1 MADSESKPSSD
12 DLPTSPGSASTG
24 SGVAVSTVENPAFM
38 RELQREAAR
47 GTSELPRLQRT
58 TVIAYLVAIAAGGLY
73 ALFVFNPRNGG
84 QTIPYICLVIAEIIL
99 LGNQVVMILT
109 ILAGDRGG
117 DSGEDRRVVQD
128 ARRQLLA
135 KTWAPTIDVF
145 IPTYG
150 ESLDTIANT
159 ARAARDMRVEHRTVI
174 CDDSDSPAVRQL
186 AERIGVEYLRRD
198 DNVGAKAGNLNNALR
213 QSDAEFVV
221 IFDAD
226 HVPGPNFLEV
236 AVPHFIDQR
245 VAFVQ
250 TPQSYTNSAA
260 SPVAEASHES
270 QRVFYDLICP
280 GKDAYNSV
288 FSVGTNLVYRR
299 AAIDDVNGLFQD
311 TNSEDIW
318 TSIRI
323 HQRGWSTVYLPIVLA
338 EGLAPETVHGYLN
351 QQFRWARGAFEIML
365 QGRPWRLRGLTRD
378 QRIQYMQPALHYL
391 QSFAVLFFVLLPPLF
406 LVFYI
411 QPLRVDGIGW
421 LLRYAPFWLLTQ
433 LAIYYQ
439 LGRLHAYSY
448 AMAIVSV
455 PVHIRA
461 FFSALFRRKY
471 GWAVTN
477 RDGVLPSVISYMPVQ
492 IAMIVGFVTAFV
504 VGLIPL
510 SSSFPTVISLVLCLV
525 YAFALLIVVRR
536 AIADGRRSRH
546 QPRTSRSATA
556 PVEAYIP

>member
-1 MADSESKPSSD
+1 MANSESQPSGD
-12 DLPTSPGSASTG
+12 DLPTVSKSASTPPT
-24 SGVAVSTVENPAFM
+24 SAVSTVDEPASM
-38 RELQREAAR
+38 RDLQREAAR

-73 ALFVFNPRNGG
+73 ALFVFNPHNGG
-84 QTIPYICLVIAEIIL
+84 QTVPYILLVLAEIIL

-135 KTWAPTIDVF
+135 KTWTPTIDVF

-150 ESLDTIANT
+150 EPIEAVALT
-159 ARAARDMRVEHRTVI
+159 ARAARDMRVGHRTVI
-174 CDDSDSPAVRQL
+174 CDDADDPAIRRLADRMGVDYLTRSDNA
-186 AERIGVEYLRRD
+186 
-198 DNVGAKAGNLNNALR
+198 GAKAGNLNNALR
-213 QSDAEFVV
+213 LSEAEFVV

-236 AVPHFIDQR
+236 ALPHFVDQR

-250 TPQSYTNSAA
+250 TPQSYSNRNA

-288 FSVGTNLVYRR
+288 FSVGTNLIYRR
-299 AAIDDVNGLFQD
+299 AAIDDVNGLFED

-318 TSIRI
+318 TSIRL
-323 HQRGWSTVYLPIVLA
+323 HQRGWSTVYLPVVLA
-338 EGLAPETVHGYLN
+338 EGLAPETVHDYLN
-351 QQFRWARGAFEIML
+351 QQFRWARGAFEILL

-391 QSFAVLFFVLLPPLF
+391 QSFAVLFFMLLPPMF

-448 AMAIVSV
+448 AMAIVAV

-471 GWAVTN
+471 GWVVTN
-477 RDGVLPSVISYMPVQ
+477 RDGRLPSVISYMPIQ
-492 IAMIVGFVTAFV
+492 IALIAAFLTAFA

-525 YAFALLIVVRR
+525 YAFALIVVVRR
-536 AIADGRRSRH
+536 AIGDGRRDRAA
-546 QPRTSRSATA
+546 SRSSRSEPA
-556 PVEAYIP
+556 PVEASVP

>member
-1 MADSESKPSSD
+1 MADNESKA
-12 DLPTSPGSASTG
+12 PGNDAPTG
-24 SGVAVSTVENPAFM
+24 SGAVAGNGGAAVLTAESASM
-38 RELQREAAR
+38 RDLQREAVR

-84 QTIPYICLVIAEIIL
+84 QTVPYILLVVAEIIL
-99 LGNQVVMILT
+99 LGNQIIMILT

-117 DSGEDRRVVQD
+117 DTGEDRRVVQD

-135 KTWAPTIDVF
+135 KTWKPSIDVL

-150 ESLDTIANT
+150 EPLEAISQT

-174 CDDSDSPAVRQL
+174 CDDAADPEVRRL
-186 AERIGVEYLRRD
+186 AERIGVEYFAREGSA
-198 DNVGAKAGNLNNALR
+198 GAKAGNINAALR
-213 QSDAEFVV
+213 HSDAEYVA

-226 HVPGPNFLEV
+226 HVPAPNFLEI
-236 AVPHFIDQR
+236 AIPHFVDQR

-250 TPQSYTNSAA
+250 TPQSYSNRSV
-260 SPVAEASHES
+260 SPVAEAAYES

-288 FSVGTNLVYRR
+288 FSVGTNLAYRR
-299 AAIDDVNGLFQD
+299 AAMDDVDGLFQD

-318 TSIRI
+318 TSIRL
-323 HQRGWSTVYLPIVLA
+323 HQRGWSTVYLPTVLA
-338 EGLAPETVHGYLN
+338 EGLAPDTVHAYLN
-351 QQFRWARGAFEIML
+351 QQFRWSRGAFEILL

-391 QSFAVLFFVLLPPLF
+391 QSFAVLFFMLLPALF

-411 QPLRVDGIGW
+411 QPLRVDGVGW
-421 LLRYAPFWLLTQ
+421 LLRYAPFWVLTQ

-439 LGRLHAYSY
+439 LGRLHAWSY
-448 AMAIVSV
+448 AMALASV

-471 GWAVTN
+471 GWVVTN
-477 RDGVLPSVISYMPVQ
+477 RPGEVPSVISYMSLQ
-492 IAMIVGFVTAFV
+492 IAMIAGLLTAFV
-504 VGLIPL
+504 IGLIPL

-525 YAFALLIVVRR
+525 YAFALGAVTRR
-536 AIADGRRSRH
+536 AIIDGRRSTRK
-546 QPRTSRSATA
+546 SRSTRFVPA
-556 PVEAYIP
+556 PVEA